1 MDDTLQIIVKDYPL
15 ILHLINTLSNFARNL
30 FVIPELLIIA
40 TFVVLTIVTSF
51 SYGENRV

>member
-1 MDDTLQIIVKDYPL
+1 MDDTLQIIVEDYPL

-51 SYGENRV
+51 SYDKNRV